1 MAEVSRPVS
10 IDPLLLVRF
19 VRSYEGAWGG
29 PFLLALREQFA
40 CSEKTAKRTLARAVD
55 GGYLESFPDEGHRQR
70 LGYRVPAEVKPGRW
84 RTAAMTRADPSRSKK
99 TGIFL
104 AAELV
109 GATYEEYLRFFREG
123 VTAFCPRCGRSQAL
137 QRDEATPDCP
147 SCRTADRSE
156 DGETVRYVPLPM
168 VRGVGFPEE
177 PMPSRS
183 ARDADEQ
190 RRRLWAAAEQMAARR
205 RREP

>member
-1 MAEVSRPVS
+1 VADVSRPLS
-10 IDPLLLVRF
+10 IDPFLLIRF

-55 GGYLESFPDEGHRQR
+55 AGYLESFPDEGHRQR

-84 RTAAMTRADPSRSKK
+84 RTAAMTRPDPRRSKK

-109 GATYEEYLRFFREG
+109 GATYEDYLHFFREG
-123 VTAFCPRCGRSQAL
+123 VTAFCPSCGRSQAL
-137 QRDEATPDCP
+137 QRDDETPDCP
-147 SCRTADRSE
+147 TCRVPDRRE
-156 DGETVRYVPLPM
+156 DGTVRYRARPM
-168 VRGVGFPEE
+168 VRGDGFPEE
-177 PMPSRS
+177 PAPSRS
-183 ARDADEQ
+183 GRDADEL
-190 RRRLWAAAEQMAARR
+190 RRRLWAKLTR
-205 RREP
+205 P